1 MKERLG
7 RNNLLV
13 TIGELIDIYLTKRVS
28 RSAAELSYFLMLSI
42 FPSLICVHAMLVN
55 LLPGFEIPFTDL
67 EGLIPSS
74 TIKVILD
81 YLQYVRLNNNPA
93 MLTAGILGMATTSA
107 AAFRS
112 IHNVMADIQGQSRFH
127 GMFKLLFSF
136 LFSLLFMATIYFAA
150 IVMVSGNWL
159 MKHIVDAIPILRTV
173 SIWQMMKYP
182 VLLLLFIFII
192 YGIYKITAPKDTKGT
207 ILTGAVVAA
216 IILVL
221 VSYVFSWFI
230 SMSHRYPLIYGSLA
244 SVIILMF
251 WLYVCG
257 NILIMCNAL
266 NFVMREHKRK
276 RILRQKL
283 PKVTED

>member
-7 RNNLLV
+7 RNSILV
-13 TIGELIDIYLTKRVS
+13 TIGELIDIYLSKRVS

-74 TIKVILD
+74 TINVILD

-127 GMFKLLFSF
+127 GIFKLLFSF

-216 IILVL
+216 VILVL

-230 SMSHRYPLIYGSLA
+230 SMSHKYPLIYGSLA

-283 PKVTED
+283 PKVIEE